1 MWERKVFTLEDN
13 DTLGRVLDRDND
25 ETFDDVLAGRN
36 SAEERTGT
44 FVGNIVER
52 RRFRLGTA
60 MLGLALALFLGRV
73 AMWQIVQGAEHRAL
87 ADDNRTRTTVL
98 PADRG
103 VIQDRNGILLGW
115 NEPSFRLLAAPDDLP
130 VDEHERQAFLETAA
144 TLVDGDL
151 TVYLA
156 AISAASEDAS
166 VLLQEDL
173 EYERALA
180 FQAQVEKFP
189 GLTLELGARR
199 AYLTDGIPTLSHVL
213 GYTGNI
219 SEKEY
224 AEQRANGYRRFDN
237 IGKQGVELEYEDMLR
252 GTAGEE
258 IVEVDSLG
266 NALRTLSRRET
277 VDGQD
282 LTLTID
288 ARLQSYVETVLEEKL
303 KAIESKRASVIV
315 TDAKTGEIRALV
327 SYPAFDANLFTD
339 GISTQDY
346 AALRDDPN
354 APLFARAIDGN
365 YPSGSTIKPMYSAA
379 ALIEGIVTPT
389 TTFLSTG
396 GVWAGTRFFPDWKPG
411 GHGIVNVYSAIANS
425 VNTFYYIIGGGTES
439 FKGMGLDKLME
450 YAALFGFGGK
460 TGVDLPHEASG
471 FLPSKTWKE
480 ETKGE
485 PWFIGD
491 TYNVSIGQGDFLVSP
506 MQMNRATA
514 VFATGG
520 EMWTP
525 HLNVALPTERTRI
538 IPEDISNII
547 RDAMHDTVVYGSA
560 RLLNT
565 LPFSAAGK
573 TGTAQ
578 WATNQPEHAW
588 FTGFAPY
595 EDPEIVITVIVE
607 SGGLGGISTPI
618 AKDVMAWYFD
628 HTENVDTQP

>member
-13 DTLGRVLDRDND
+13 DALGRVLNRDND
-25 ETFDDVLAGRN
+25 ETFDDILAGRN
-36 SAEERTGT
+36 IAEERTGT

-52 RRFRLGTA
+52 RRFKMGSALLGV
-60 MLGLALALFLGRV
+60 ALAIFLGRV
-73 AMWQIVQGAEHRAL
+73 ATWQIVQGAEHRAL
-87 ADDNRTRTTVL
+87 ADDNRTRTIVL

-103 VIQDRNGILLGW
+103 VIKDRNGILLGW

-130 VDEHERQAFLETAA
+130 SNEEERRAFLTKAA
-144 TLVDGDL
+144 ELVGGD
-151 TVYLA
+151 VEIYIVE
-156 AISAASEDAS
+156 ISQAKEDAS

-180 FQAQVEKFP
+180 FQAQAEKFP

-199 AYLTDGIPTLSHVL
+199 AYLTDGVPTLSHVI

-224 AEQRANGYRRFDN
+224 AEKRKDGYRRFDG
-237 IGKQGVELEYEDMLR
+237 IGKQGIELEYEEELR
-252 GTAGEE
+252 GTPGEE

-282 LTLTID
+282 LDLTID
-288 ARLQSYVETVLEEKL
+288 AQLQSHIESVLTEKL

-315 TDAKTGEIRALV
+315 TDAKTGAVRALV

-339 GISTQDY
+339 GISTAEY

-354 APLFARAIDGN
+354 APLFARAVDGG

-379 ALIEGIVTPT
+379 ALIEGIITPT
-389 TTFLSTG
+389 TSFLSTG
-396 GVWAGTRFFPDWKPG
+396 GVWAGTRFFPDWNPG
-411 GHGIVNVYSAIANS
+411 GHGPTNLYHSIAVS

-439 FKGMGLDKLME
+439 FKGMGLEKLMQ
-450 YAALFGFGGK
+450 YASLFGFGRE
-460 TGVDLPHEASG
+460 TGIDLPHEADG
-471 FLPSKTWKE
+471 FLPSKAWKE

-485 PWFIGD
+485 QWFIGD

-506 MQMNRATA
+506 LQMNRATG

-525 HLNVALPTERTRI
+525 YLNAALEPERTRI
-538 IPEDISNII
+538 IPEDVANTIK
-547 RDAMHDTVVYGSA
+547 DAMRLTVTYGSA
-560 RLLNT
+560 RSLND
-565 LPFSAAGK
+565 LPFTSAGK

-618 AKDVMAWYFD
+618 AREVLTWYFANK
-628 HTENVDTQP
+628 ERVDTQP